1 MNVQSEK
8 LKNVATTGK
17 KKLFNREPKP
27 KKPRMT
33 WDEFVVNFKR
43 KAKQP
48 RFWGSVALN
57 IGMYILLI
65 GIAFI
70 FLYPFIFM
78 IITSLKS
85 NADLID
91 PTIGWIPRNL
101 RWENYSMA
109 FQMMNFKGYI
119 GNSLLITAV
128 CTIGHLVSCT
138 FVGYGLARFK
148 FRGRGILFFLVILT
162 IIVPIQATIT
172 PSYIMFANIK
182 WLDTFLPTFV
192 PSFLG
197 LGLKGGLFVF
207 LARNFLLS
215 LPKEMEE
222 AARIDGCGFLG
233 IFFRIVVPI
242 VRPLLLVILVLS
254 IVWHWNDY
262 YEPSLYFKQN
272 MQPLSSGIKEL
283 ITLSKLTPEE
293 LERRLGRP
301 VTDDDIINTATV
313 MAGSF
318 ITLTPLIVM
327 FMFLQKQFVQSVER
341 TGLVE

>member
-1 MNVQSEK
+1 MNVRSEK
-8 LKNVATTGK
+8 LKSAAIIG
-17 KKLFNREPKP
+17 KLFKREPKP

-33 WDEFVVNFKR
+33 KEEFVQTYKR
-43 KAKQP
+43 KIKQP
-48 RFWGSVALN
+48 QFWCSVGLN

-85 NADLID
+85 NSDLID
-91 PTIGWIPRNL
+91 PTIGWIPRYL
-101 RWENYSMA
+101 RWENYAMA
-109 FQMMNFKGYI
+109 FKLMNFTKYI
-119 GNSLLITAV
+119 GNSVLITLV
-128 CTIGHLVSCT
+128 CTLGHLISCT

-148 FRGRGILFFLVILT
+148 FKGRGLLFFLVILT
-162 IIVPIQATIT
+162 IIIPIQTTIT

-182 WLDTFLPTFV
+182 WLNTFLPTFV

-197 LGLKGGLFVF
+197 LGLKGGLFIF
-207 LARNFLLS
+207 LARNFLLG

-222 AARIDGCGFLG
+222 AARIDGCSFIG

-254 IVWHWNDY
+254 LVWHWNDY
-262 YEPSLYFKQN
+262 YEPSLYFKQD
-272 MQPLSSGIKEL
+272 MQPLSTGIKEL
-283 ITLSKLTPEE
+283 ITLSKLTDEE
-293 LERRLGRP
+293 RERILGRP
-301 VTDDDIINTATV
+301 VTDDDIVNTATV

-327 FMFLQKQFVQSVER
+327 FMFLQKQFIQGVER

>member
-8 LKNVATTGK
+8 LKSAAIIG
-17 KKLFNREPKP
+17 KLFKREPKP

-33 WDEFVVNFKR
+33 KEEFVQTYKR
-43 KAKQP
+43 KIKQP
-48 RFWGSVALN
+48 QFWGSVGLN

-85 NADLID
+85 NSDLID
-91 PTIGWIPRNL
+91 PTIGWIPRYL
-101 RWENYSMA
+101 RWENYAMA
-109 FQMMNFKGYI
+109 FKLMGFTKYI
-119 GNSLLITAV
+119 GNSVLITLV
-128 CTIGHLVSCT
+128 CTLGHLISCT

-148 FRGRGILFFLVILT
+148 FKGRGLLFFLVILT
-162 IIVPIQATIT
+162 IIIPIQTTIT

-182 WLDTFLPTFV
+182 WLNTFLPTFV

-197 LGLKGGLFVF
+197 LGLKGGLFIF
-207 LARNFLLS
+207 LARNFLLG

-222 AARIDGCGFLG
+222 AARIDGCSFIG

-254 IVWHWNDY
+254 LVWHWNDY
-262 YEPSLYFKQN
+262 YEPSLYFKQD
-272 MQPLSSGIKEL
+272 MQPLSTGIKEL
-283 ITLSKLTPEE
+283 ITLSKLTDEE
-293 LERRLGRP
+293 RERILGRP
-301 VTDDDIINTATV
+301 VTDDDIVNTATV

-327 FMFLQKQFVQSVER
+327 FMFLQKQFIQGVER

>member
-8 LKNVATTGK
+8 LKSAAIIG
-17 KKLFNREPKP
+17 KLFKKEPKP

-33 WDEFVVNFKR
+33 KEEFVQTYKR
-43 KAKQP
+43 KIKQP
-48 RFWGSVALN
+48 QFWGSVGLN

-101 RWENYSMA
+101 RWENYAMA
-109 FQMMNFKGYI
+109 FKLMSFTKYI
-119 GNSLLITAV
+119 GNSVLITLV
-128 CTIGHLVSCT
+128 CTLGHLISCT

-148 FRGRGILFFLVILT
+148 FKGRGLLFFLVILT
-162 IIVPIQATIT
+162 IIIPIQTTIT

-182 WLDTFLPTFV
+182 WLNTFLPTFV

-197 LGLKGGLFVF
+197 LGLKGGLFIF
-207 LARNFLLS
+207 LARNFLLG

-222 AARIDGCGFLG
+222 AARIDGCSFIG

-254 IVWHWNDY
+254 LVWHWNDY
-262 YEPSLYFKQN
+262 YEPSLYFKQD
-272 MQPLSSGIKEL
+272 MQPLSTGIKEL
-283 ITLSKLTPEE
+283 ITLSKLTLPE
-293 LERRLGRP
+293 LEQRLGRP
-301 VTDDDIINTATV
+301 ATDDDIVNTATV

-327 FMFLQKQFVQSVER
+327 FMFLQKQFIQGVER

>member
-8 LKNVATTGK
+8 LKSAAIIG
-17 KKLFNREPKP
+17 KLFKREPKP

-33 WDEFVVNFKR
+33 KEEFVQTYKR
-43 KAKQP
+43 KIKQP
-48 RFWGSVALN
+48 QFWGSVGLN

-101 RWENYSMA
+101 RWENYAMA
-109 FQMMNFKGYI
+109 FKLMSFTKYI
-119 GNSLLITAV
+119 GNSVLITLV
-128 CTIGHLVSCT
+128 CTLGHLISCT

-148 FRGRGILFFLVILT
+148 FKGRGLLFFLVILT
-162 IIVPIQATIT
+162 IIIPIQTTIT

-182 WLDTFLPTFV
+182 WLNTFLPTFV

-197 LGLKGGLFVF
+197 LGLKGGLFIF
-207 LARNFLLS
+207 LARNFLLG

-222 AARIDGCGFLG
+222 AARIDGCSFIG

-254 IVWHWNDY
+254 LVWHWNDY
-262 YEPSLYFKQN
+262 YEPSLYFKQD
-272 MQPLSSGIKEL
+272 MQPLSTGIKEL
-283 ITLSKLTPEE
+283 ITLSKLTLPE
-293 LERRLGRP
+293 LEQRLGRP
-301 VTDDDIINTATV
+301 ATDDDIVNTATV

-327 FMFLQKQFVQSVER
+327 FMFLQKQFIQGVER